1 MGATVGIAGDIALI
15 LVAAFVGGVV
25 AQRLGLPLIL
35 GYILA
40 GVLVGPNTGGPTVG
54 EIHQIELLAEI
65 GVALLLFTIGLNF
78 PLGELAPVRRIALI
92 GTPIQ
97 MLLTIA
103 FGYGIGRY
111 LGFSPSEA
119 VWFGALVSLSSTA
132 IVLKTLSEQGVLG
145 TLSSRVIIGM
155 LIVQDIA
162 VVPLLILLPELE
174 NVGEGLPELGI
185 AALQA
190 AIFIVGMALF
200 GTRVFPWLMARVASW
215 NSRELFLISVVAVG
229 LGVGYGT
236 YLFGLTFAFGAFVA
250 GVVLSQ
256 SDYSHQALADIA
268 PLRDVFAM
276 LFFVSV
282 GMLMDPAFIWR
293 EAPTILAVVSLVF
306 VVKGLI
312 FAGLARTFGYG
323 NIVPFAVG
331 LGLFQMGEFSFVLAR
346 VGINDGAISSRVYSI
361 ALTTAVVT
369 MSLTPFA
376 ARLAPVLY
384 GWWRERSPA
393 EPLETIDL
401 PETRLKDHVVIV
413 GCGRVGSFVAQM
425 LRRLGQ
431 AFVTVD
437 LDPARVDAAREEKL
451 PIVYGDATA
460 EPVLEAA
467 GVREARL
474 VILTI
479 PDAIGARLV
488 VGRVRALNP
497 EVHIVARSVSIEELE
512 ELGRLGVYEAVQPE
526 LEAGLEL
533 GRQALIHLG
542 IAAGE
547 VQRFSDRVRR
557 ELYAPITR
565 STGDELLSRLRR
577 ASEMIETDWVTVPED
592 SPLAGRKIGALRIR
606 TETGASIVAVV
617 RGESVVANPGPEFAL
632 APGDVLSVLGTPV
645 QRAAFSSLARS

>member
-1 MGATVGIAGDIALI
+1 MGIAGDIALI
-15 LVAAFVGGVV
+15 LVAAFVGG
-25 AQRLGLPLIL
+25 AFARRLGLPLIL

-65 GVALLLFTIGLNF
+65 GVALLLFTVGLHF
-78 PLGELAPVRRIALI
+78 PLGELVPVRRIALI

-103 FGYGIGRY
+103 FGYGIGRF
-111 LGFSPSEA
+111 LGFGSSES
-119 VWFGALVSLSSTA
+119 VWFGALLSLSSTA

-162 VVPLLILLPELE
+162 VVPLLILLPELG
-174 NVGEGLPELGI
+174 NVGEGLSELGV

-190 AIFIVGMALF
+190 GIFIAGMAFF

-236 YLFGLTFAFGAFVA
+236 YLFGLSFAFGAFVA

-276 LFFVSV
+276 FFFVSV
-282 GMLMDPAFIWR
+282 GMLLDPAFIWR
-293 EAPTILAVVSLVF
+293 EAPTIIAVVSLVF
-306 VVKGLI
+306 AVKGLL
-312 FAGLARTFGYG
+312 FAGLARAFGYG

-331 LGLFQMGEFSFVLAR
+331 LGLFQVGEFSFVLAR
-346 VGINDGAISSRVYSI
+346 VGIDAGEISPRMYSI
-361 ALTTAVVT
+361 ALTTAVIT
-369 MSLTPFA
+369 MALTPFA

-384 GWWRERSPA
+384 NRWREWSPA

-401 PETRLKDHVVIV
+401 PQTGLKDHVIII
-413 GCGRVGSFVAQM
+413 GWGRVGSFVAQM
-425 LRRLGQ
+425 LRQLEQ
-431 AFVTVD
+431 AFVIVE
-437 LDPARVDAAREEKL
+437 LDPARIDAAREENL
-451 PIVYGDATA
+451 PMIFGDAIA
-460 EPVLEAA
+460 DPVLEAA

-479 PDAIGARLV
+479 PDAIGVRLV

-497 EVHIVARSVSIEELE
+497 EVHVVARSVSTEQLE

-526 LEAGLEL
+526 FEAGLEL
-533 GRQALIHLG
+533 GRQALVHLG
-542 IAAGE
+542 IGAGE
-547 VQRFSDRVRR
+547 IQRFSDRVRR

-565 STGDELLSRLRR
+565 SGGGKLLSRLRR
-577 ASEMIETDWVTVPED
+577 ASEMIEPEWISIPEN
-592 SPLAGRKIGALRIR
+592 SPLAGRKIGDLRIR
-606 TETGASIVAVV
+606 SETGASIVAVV
-617 RGESVVANPGPEFAL
+617 RGESVTANPGPEFTL
-632 APGDVLSVLGTPV
+632 VSGDVVSVLGNPE
-645 QRAAFSSLARS
+645 QRAALSSLARS

>member
-1 MGATVGIAGDIALI
+1 METAMGIAGDIALI

-25 AQRLGLPLIL
+25 ARRLGLPLIL

-54 EIHQIELLAEI
+54 EIHQIELLAEV
-65 GVALLLFTIGLNF
+65 GVALLLFTIGLHF

-103 FGYGIGRY
+103 FGYGLGRF
-111 LGFSPSEA
+111 LGFGPSEA

-132 IVLKTLSEQGVLG
+132 VVLKTLSEQRVLG

-174 NVGEGLPELGI
+174 NIGEGLTELGV

-190 AIFIVGMALF
+190 ALFVAGMALF

-236 YLFGLTFAFGAFVA
+236 YLFGLSFAFGAFVA

-282 GMLMDPAFIWR
+282 GMLIDPAFLLE
-293 EAPTILAVVSLVF
+293 EAVTIVVIVLLVF
-306 VVKGLI
+306 LVKGML

-331 LGLFQMGEFSFVLAR
+331 LGLFQVGEFSFVLAR
-346 VGINDGAISSRVYSI
+346 VGISAEAISPRVYSI

-369 MSLTPFA
+369 MALTPFA

-401 PETRLKDHVVIV
+401 PEMGLKDHVIIV
-413 GCGRVGSFVAQM
+413 GCGRVGNFVAQM
-425 LRRLGQ
+425 LRRLGR

-437 LDPARVDAAREEKL
+437 VDPARVDAAREEKL
-451 PIVYGDATA
+451 PIIYGDASA

-479 PDAIGARLV
+479 PDAIGTRLV

-497 EVHIVARSVSIEELE
+497 DVHIVARSVSTEQLE

-565 STGDELLSRLRR
+565 STGGELLARLRR
-577 ASEMIETDWVTVPED
+577 ASEMIETDWISIPED
-592 SPLAGRKIGALRIR
+592 SPLSGQKIGDRRIR
-606 TETGASIVAVV
+606 SETGASIVAVV
-617 RGESVVANPGPEFAL
+617 RGERVIANPGPEFTL
-632 APGDVLSVLGTPV
+632 APGDVLSVLGTPD
-645 QRAAFSSLARS
+645 QRAAFSSLMRS